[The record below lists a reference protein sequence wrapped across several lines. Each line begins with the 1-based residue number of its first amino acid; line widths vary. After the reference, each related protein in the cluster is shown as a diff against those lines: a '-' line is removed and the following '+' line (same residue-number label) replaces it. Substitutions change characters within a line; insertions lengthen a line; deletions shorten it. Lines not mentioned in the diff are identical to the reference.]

1 MYYKMLDWKIMRIWS
16 VDWFENKEKVME
28 RIISKLESIKNTTND
43 MDKSPSTIEP
53 EIIKTF
59 NIADEPVI
67 ERINNREKE
76 YTFADLPNISD
87 RVDIDYVMS
96 YPEDIKKQ
104 LLQIISIEQPIT
116 NTLLYKRILRIWNL
130 TRVTTRLQVFIDNL
144 IKNMYKDPLSS
155 TDNTIYWENKEKSDN
170 YTFYRINSNR
180 DILDIPILEVMNAA
194 CYAIEQQFSMPLEDL
209 KKSTSLLLGF
219 SKKERT

>member
-1 MYYKMLDWKIMRIWS
+1 
-16 VDWFENKEKVME
+16 ME